1 MRGVLFSSVS
11 LEVMLSLFLV
21 VCRFPV
27 VNYQDPNY
35 NIALPVFTIHGNHD
49 DPAGVSRGNSSSN
62 NNYVFK
68 LTIIYLRVAT
78 TEAAIY

>member
-1 MRGVLFSSVS
+1 MLLVTNILQRKCLSILMRGVLFSSVS

-49 DPAGVSRGNSSSN
+49 DPAGVSRG
-62 NNYVFK
+62 
-68 LTIIYLRVAT
+68 
-78 TEAAIY
+78 